1 MCEGI
6 QFDLY
11 CVCVQKRNITLLRDD
26 YYISHYIFFCSMFTI
41 QQNSSLILYT
51 TILVAAVQQAVH
63 GDGAAVG
70 VRQSPLPRAWRP
82 LHHTRSGI
90 WFHMM
95 TISTPALR
103 TASPTRSLCS
113 GSSAASTSPA
123 ASSSSSSSCARSP
136 PWPRC
141 RSQQTRAVNEPSLC
155 EVFSLLQFG

>member
-1 MCEGI
+1 MQQNYLI
-6 QFDLY
+6 
-11 CVCVQKRNITLLRDD
+11 
-26 YYISHYIFFCSMFTI
+26 IFFCSLLCSKILHWFC
-41 QQNSSLILYT
+41 ILYT

-63 GDGAAVG
+63 GDGAALG
-70 VRQSPLPRAWRP
+70 LRQSPLPRAWRP

-103 TASPTRSLCS
+103 TASPTRSWCF
-113 GSSAASTSPA
+113 GSLAASTSPA

-141 RSQQTRAVNEPSLC
+141 RSQQTRAVNKPSLR
-155 EVFSLLQFG
+155 EVSLGPEKAFSLLQFG